1 MLLALIP
8 LAIAAILKEETDA
21 LGAEGNKNLPQRLGL
36 VSSLQDLVQYS
47 GLLVAPSS
55 VVNVADAAASKA
67 AIFRANYN
75 AAAGNPSMSGQG
87 DSSMKAG
94 TTTFSL

>member
-21 LGAEGNKNLPQRLGL
+21 HGSEGNKNLPRRLGL

-55 VVNVADAAASKA
+55 VVNAANAAASKA
-67 AIFRANYN
+67 AIFRASCN
-75 AAAGNPSMSGQG
+75 AAGGNPSMIGQG
-87 DSSMKAG
+87 DSSTKAG
-94 TTTFSL
+94 TAMFSL

>member
-21 LGAEGNKNLPQRLGL
+21 CGAEGNTSLPQRLGL
-36 VSSLQDLVQYS
+36 VASLQDLVQYS
-47 GLLVAPSS
+47 GLLVPPSS
-55 VVNVADAAASKA
+55 VINVANAAASKA

-75 AAAGNPSMSGQG
+75 AGGGNPSMLGQS
-87 DSSMKAG
+87 DSSTKAG
-94 TTTFSL
+94 MTTFSL